1 MLFQNCFYCC
11 IFKHKLRKLPKMTE
25 QKYTEAFEELQE
37 IVSDMEDGNISVDE
51 LAEKVKRATVLI
63 RICKAKL
70 SATEGDVQKIL
81 KELEEDKAE
90 E

>member
-1 MLFQNCFYCC
+1 
-11 IFKHKLRKLPKMTE
+11 MTE
-25 QKYTEAFEELQE
+25 QKYTEAFEDLQE

-63 RICKAKL
+63 RVCKAKL

>member
-1 MLFQNCFYCC
+1 
-11 IFKHKLRKLPKMTE
+11 MTE

-63 RICKAKL
+63 RVCKAKL

-81 KELEEDKAE
+81 KELEEDKPAIPPLE
-90 E
+90 FKAPKALE

>member
-1 MLFQNCFYCC
+1 M
-11 IFKHKLRKLPKMTE
+11 KE

-63 RICKAKL
+63 RVCKAKL

-81 KELEEDKAE
+81 KELEEYKTE

>member
-1 MLFQNCFYCC
+1 
-11 IFKHKLRKLPKMTE
+11 MTE

-63 RICKAKL
+63 RICKSKL

>member
-1 MLFQNCFYCC
+1 
-11 IFKHKLRKLPKMTE
+11 MTE

-37 IVSDMEDGNISVDE
+37 IVNDMEDGNISVDE

-63 RICKAKL
+63 RVCKAKL

-81 KELEEDKAE
+81 KELEEEKAE

>member
-1 MLFQNCFYCC
+1 
-11 IFKHKLRKLPKMTE
+11 MTE
-25 QKYTEAFEELQE
+25 QKYTEAFEELHE

-63 RICKAKL
+63 RVCKAKL